1 MKKIVAYLLL
11 VPLLWSSCKDEE
23 QPPQEQA
30 ENSAYNFVKP
40 EGFPNPP
47 FPDNNPSTLEGVMLG
62 RMLFYDPIL
71 SADSTQSCAD
81 CHNQS
86 LAFTDN
92 GSALSTGIR
101 GLKGKRNSMPI
112 FNLVWNRRFFWDG
125 RALSLTHQALM
136 PIQDPLEMDE
146 SLENVEQKLN
156 RSKLYRQQFK
166 KAFGDEV
173 ISSQRVALA
182 LEQFMNIIVSGDS
195 KFDRHLRGEVELT
208 ESEKLGMEL
217 FLAEFDPDEPEN
229 RGADCFHCHSN
240 TLFSN
245 FQFMNNG
252 LDSVF
257 ADLGLAEVT
266 GRDPDKGK
274 FKVPSLRNVEV
285 SGPYMHDGRFNS
297 LEEVVE
303 FYNSGVLESPSL
315 DPNMHA
321 IKDGIGLTN
330 IEKKGLVDFMKTL
343 TDPVYLNNPEY
354 SNPFDN

>member
-1 MKKIVAYLLL
+1 MKKSLLYLLL
-11 VPLLWSSCKDEE
+11 IPLLWSACKDEE
-23 QPPQEQA
+23 PPPEDQP
-30 ENSAYNFVKP
+30 ENTAYNFAKP
-40 EGFPNPP
+40 GGFPKPP
-47 FPDNNPSTLEGVMLG
+47 FPENNPPTVEGVMLG

-81 CHNQS
+81 CHNQE
-86 LAFTDN
+86 LAFTDH
-92 GSALSTGIR
+92 GEALSTGIR

-125 RALSLTHQALM
+125 RAFSLTHQALM

-146 SLENVEQKLN
+146 SLENVELKLN
-156 RSKLYRQQFK
+156 RSSLYKEQFR

-173 ISSQRVALA
+173 ISSQRVSQA
-182 LEQFMNIIVSGDS
+182 LEQFMNIIVSGNS
-195 KFDRHLRGEVELT
+195 RFDRHLRGEVELN
-208 ESEKLGMEL
+208 ESEKLGMQL
-217 FLAEFDPDEPEN
+217 FLAEFDPDKPEN

-257 ADLGLAEVT
+257 TDLGLAEVS
-266 GRDPDKGK
+266 GRDADKGK

-285 SGPYMHDGRFNS
+285 SGPYMHDGRFES
-297 LEEVVE
+297 LEEVVD
-303 FYNSGVLESPSL
+303 FYNSGVQESSTL

-321 IKDGIGLTN
+321 IKDGIGLTA
-330 IEKKGLVDFMKTL
+330 IEKKALVDFMKTL
-343 TDPVYLNNPEY
+343 TDQVYLTNPEY
-354 SNPFDN
+354 SNPFEK